1 MHFIQFMINV
11 RYNCYLFALMSSRTL
26 HSLIIHHIVY
36 VTALMICYGVIY
48 SQLTKKRPSAS
59 GLEFIGPLVSS
70 VEETPDPICT
80 VIKGQIPFW
89 ITGSF
94 LRNGPG
100 KFEFGESK

>member
-11 RYNCYLFALMSSRTL
+11 QLFFICSDVLQNSAQSNHPPHCLCHSSHDL
-26 HSLIIHHIVY
+26 LWCDFFS
-36 VTALMICYGVIY
+36 AN
-48 SQLTKKRPSAS
+48 KKRPSAS